1 MGSYLELALNK
12 RTQIKQEED
21 DLKTNIIPHA
31 VAEAVD
37 LVDGDRTSKRTV
49 FQTRKQK
56 IILRYR
62 KVLTETPS
70 LSRVLTDI
78 SSEKTRLF
86 TENEAELME
95 LEKRIQFH
103 QEQIEALEEMKL
115 ALLHSPKLAALQV
128 HQRLAEDRA
137 TQFIPNLSFY
147 L

>member
-1 MGSYLELALNK
+1 MSGYLELALNK
-12 RTQIKQEED
+12 RTHIKHQEEE
-21 DLKTNIIPHA
+21 LKQNILPNA

-37 LVDGDRTSKRTV
+37 LVGGDRSAKRTV
-49 FQTRKQK
+49 FETPKQK

-62 KVLTETPS
+62 KVLAETPS
-70 LSRVLTDI
+70 LSRVLSDI
-78 SSEKTRLF
+78 SAEKTRLF
-86 TENEAELME
+86 TENEAELRE

-115 ALLHSPKLAALQV
+115 ALLHSPRLAALEV
-128 HQRLAEDRA
+128 HRRLAEDRA

>member
-12 RTQIKQEED
+12 RTQIKQEEEE
-21 DLKTNIIPHA
+21 LKKNILPNA

-37 LVDGDRTSKRTV
+37 LVGGDRNAKRTV
-49 FQTRKQK
+49 FETRKQK
-56 IILRYR
+56 VILRYR
-62 KVLTETPS
+62 RQLVETPS
-70 LSRVLTDI
+70 LSRVLSDI
-78 SSEKTRLF
+78 SAEKTRLF
-86 TENEAELME
+86 NENEAELRE

-103 QEQIEALEEMKL
+103 QDQIEALEEMKL